1 MQEKILIIGP
11 SWIGDMIMAQSL
23 FKTLVDKRKDLTID
37 VLAPAWTMP
46 LLARM
51 PEVNKG
57 IKFPVGHGQLQW
69 KTRRSFGRQLQAEN
83 YTQAIV
89 LPNSLKSSLVPWMS
103 KIPKRTGWRGEM
115 RFGFLNDL
123 RVLDKR
129 RYPLMIERFV
139 ALALPRGA
147 TLPSPLPEPELIVDT
162 SARDQTMA
170 RLNLTKDSPILVLCP
185 GAEYGPAKRWPPS
198 HFAEVAGWHL
208 GKGGQVWIMGSEK
221 DAVFAT
227 AIQQHAP
234 EAINLCGKTALGE
247 AIDLMSLAQ
256 AVVSNDSGLMHVAA
270 ALQRPLAAI
279 YGSSAPTFT
288 PPLSSHAEIVSLN
301 LSCSPC
307 FKRDCPLGHTNC
319 LNQLSSQLVITALQT
334 QLARI

>member
-1 MQEKILIIGP
+1 
-11 SWIGDMIMAQSL
+11 
-23 FKTLVDKRKDLTID
+23 
-37 VLAPAWTMP
+37 
-46 LLARM
+46 
-51 PEVNKG
+51 
-57 IKFPVGHGQLQW
+57 
-69 KTRRSFGRQLQAEN
+69 
-83 YTQAIV
+83 
-89 LPNSLKSSLVPWMS
+89 MS

-234 EAINLCGKTALGE
+234 KAINLCGKTALGE